1 MITKTCSPDTLL
13 SGGGQFDFFSP
24 HYSCSDAQV
33 RGEFDPFRYP
43 LPIVDSCNKQIIW
56 GWHIVCQAKRAGC
69 FEIVCRCIEE
79 GEADSFL
86 EKTEIAL
93 SMENRCGSYSL
104 TEKEKIYLFLKNN
117 MCSLSGCNEDWIS
130 CVPTSLLSLV
140 QKEGSFIPSAEVF
153 SSLPPALKELVGR
166 ELLDLKT
173 AKNCSNI
180 PAKALSGLEAV
191 VEKLSFAARRIFLIN
206 ISEIIKRDS
215 LDDKAA
221 CAFAKKLA
229 EEASPAEAAEKERRP
244 NLFASEKDFKD
255 FSGTYLKST
264 GVRLKHPPFFEGES
278 FGVEFSFKTKKQLDK
293 IIKSLNILQE
303 KSDDIFRLL

>member
-1 MITKTCSPDTLL
+1 MITKTYSSNTLL
-13 SGGGQFDFFSP
+13 SCGDQFDFFSS
-24 HYSCSDAQV
+24 HYSYSETQLSSGFA
-33 RGEFDPFRYP
+33 PFRYHLP
-43 LPIVDSCNKQIIW
+43 LVDSRNRQVIW
-56 GWHIVCQAKRAGC
+56 GFHIVRKAIG
-69 FEIVCRCIEE
+69 EIVCRCIEE

-104 TEKEKIYLFLKNN
+104 IEKEKIYLFLKNN
-117 MCSLSGCNEDWIS
+117 MCSLPDYDEDWIS
-130 CVPTSLLSLV
+130 SVPTSLLSLV
-140 QKEGSFIPSAEVF
+140 QNEGSFIPSTEVF
-153 SSLPPALKELVGR
+153 ASLPPALKELAGR

-173 AKNCSNI
+173 AKSCSNI
-180 PAKALSGLEAV
+180 PAEALSNLEAV
-191 VEKLSFAARRIFLIN
+191 VQKLSFAARRIFLIN

-215 LDDKAA
+215 LNDKIT

-229 EEASPAEAAEKERRP
+229 EEASPTEAAERERRP
-244 NLFASEKDFKD
+244 NLFTAEKEFKD
-255 FSGTYLKST
+255 FCDTYLKST

-278 FGVEFSFKTKKQLDK
+278 FGVEFSFKSKKQLDK